1 MEHLLI
7 PESVNEEIA
16 KVKSLC
22 DKVVKDISMDG
33 IDPKLVTILA
43 AINEAVHSVCKVQH
57 HIVEHINKVNDHQ
70 PTPQVTVLGSQ
81 GNKKP
86 RNDEPVLVDLA
97 TIAQGKT
104 FSRPTEDPK
113 VKKFKDAIRE
123 AEKSTLIFN
132 LNLGKVPVIN
142 QDTLSTR
149 VTVALTEM
157 AAAEENRQG
166 RIPSDDTVNMID
178 DVLSVAKGMKF
189 YGKATKSFKSSKDV
203 RSGSFCTIPVRY
215 DFNDI
220 DTRIFAENTLKEKC
234 KVQCATPYPTV
245 VRECIKQLIDN
256 TKKSFPD
263 NFVRVTV
270 DTHNMCFKVFR
281 RKMVDK
287 DYRGRKEWFTVD
299 DAIPIPPEALD
310 LSLCKVPEGFI
321 LPHLQGMASQSQSKS
336 SVSDSD
342 METTEQPS
350 TGTKKKSSPKKR

>member
-1 MEHLLI
+1 VLI
-7 PESVNEEIA
+7 PENVSEEIA

-22 DKVVKDISMDG
+22 DKVVKDISVDG
-33 IDPKLVTILA
+33 LDPRLVTIFS
-43 AINEAVHSVCKVQH
+43 AINEAVYGVCKTQKI
-57 HIVEHINKVNDHQ
+57 IVEHVYKVNSF
-70 PTPQVTVLGSQ
+70 PPPPQGTMNPLQ

-86 RNDEPVLVDLA
+86 RNDEPVMVDLA
-97 TIAQGKT
+97 SLSQGKSY
-104 FSRPTEDPK
+104 FKPTEDPK

-157 AAAEENRQG
+157 AATEENRQG
-166 RIPSDDTVNMID
+166 KTPSTVTVNMID

-189 YGKATKSFKSSKDV
+189 YGKATKSFRSTKDP

-215 DFNDI
+215 DFSDV

-234 KVQCATPYPTV
+234 KVQCSTPYPTV
-245 VRECIKQLIDN
+245 VRECIKQLVDS
-256 TKKSFPD
+256 TKRDFPD
-263 NFVRVTV
+263 NFVRVSV
-270 DTHNMCFKVFR
+270 DTNNMCFKVYR

-287 DYRGRKEWFTVD
+287 DYKGRKEWFTVD
-299 DAIPIPPEALD
+299 DRIPIPPEALD
-310 LSLCKVPEGFI
+310 LSLRKVPDGFV
-321 LPHLQGMASQSQSKS
+321 LPYTQGKNSQSPSRS

-342 METTEQPS
+342 METNEAIR
-350 TGTKKKSSPKKR
+350 TGTKKKMSPKKK